1 MQLQRPRV
9 SVVIPT
15 LNEEPNLYHVLT
27 YMPTIVDE
35 VVLVD
40 GFSTDNTVAV
50 AQQILPSIR
59 VVQQT
64 RRGKGN
70 ALGEG
75 FAACTGDIIVMLD
88 ADGSSDPAEIPRF
101 VDALLQGCDLAKGSR
116 FVKGGGS
123 DDITI
128 VRRVGNYGLSI
139 IVNLLFQTHFS
150 DLCYGY
156 NAFWKHCLDKVEID
170 CDGFEVETLLN
181 LRTHKAGLKIVEV
194 PSFERRRI
202 FGTSNLRAIRD
213 GWRVL
218 KTILRERRRDN
229 PALSRSKEKVPVPV
243 LVLKTEDVPFNNE
256 KAILI

>member
-1 MQLQRPRV
+1 MQVQRPRV

-15 LNEEPNLYHVLT
+15 LNEEPNLYHVLP
-27 YMPTIVDE
+27 YMPEIVDE

-40 GFSTDNTVAV
+40 GFSTDNTIAV
-50 AQQILPSIR
+50 AQQLLPSII

-70 ALGEG
+70 ALGAG

-101 VDALLQGCDLAKGSR
+101 VDVLLQGCDLAKGSR

-123 DDITI
+123 DDITL
-128 VRRVGNYGLSI
+128 VRSLGNYGLSI
-139 IVNLLFQTHFS
+139 IVNLLFQTRFS

-156 NAFWKHCLDKVEID
+156 NAFWKHCLNKIEID

-181 LRTHKAGLKIVEV
+181 LRAHKARLKIVEV

-218 KTILRERRRDN
+218 KTIVRERRGKQ
-229 PALSRSKEKVPVPV
+229 PVLSSSKENVPV
-243 LVLKTEDVPFNNE
+243 LVLETKDVSLHNE
-256 KAILI
+256 KAITI